1 MTTSRRPFADPLV
14 AACKPHSI
22 AQGCELA
29 QVTVAGL
36 VSSRTHHCCCGR
48 GRGGELLRDAQET
61 RPCGLHAMRYMAIE
75 WIVCRE
81 QKERASTR
89 RGRATL
95 RPSSGRRV
103 VVRGSLIPYGRGQLE
118 RQSRRAIV
126 MVMVTVQCSRPLPAG
141 CDGSVYCTALCPSL
155 LPVTGILPLYRA
167 PPCPSSDGKPPRC
180 HGTGTGS
187 STQTHHVV
195 HNHQRC
201 QRGLLV
207 LLLLLLAHG
216 YAQREHGHPWKYTR
230 RWDGHGHCAGA
241 GAAPSGGPSGCTA
254 SQEAQAIVP
263 WPAVAAAA
271 TAQQDASSCCPAA
284 DRSPG
289 RRHADEQAAQP
300 SHPWCVPDPHIPHI
314 AR

>member
-167 PPCPSSDGKPPRC
+167 PSWTSKMPWHWHWQQHADTSCRTQSPAMPTRPPRPPPPPPRPRLC
-180 HGTGTGS
+180 AERARA
-187 STQTHHVV
+187 ST
-195 HNHQRC
+195 
-201 QRGLLV
+201 
-207 LLLLLLAHG
+207 
-216 YAQREHGHPWKYTR
+216 E
-230 RWDGHGHCAGA
+230 
-241 GAAPSGGPSGCTA
+241 
-254 SQEAQAIVP
+254 
-263 WPAVAAAA
+263 
-271 TAQQDASSCCPAA
+271 
-284 DRSPG
+284 
-289 RRHADEQAAQP
+289 RHA
-300 SHPWCVPDPHIPHI
+300 
-314 AR
+314 